1 MSFAAEVK
9 NELCRTAP
17 GHLCCARAEAYGV
30 LLFCN
35 VFSPDEIR
43 IMTESEAFA
52 VRLPRLFQRAF
63 GVRFDREPDTDRN
76 GKYCFQIWEAEKISR
91 IMDTLG
97 YDRLRCL
104 AMHINLAMLEEDHC
118 RAAFLRGA
126 FLAGGSM
133 IDPSKSYHMEL
144 VTGHLHAS
152 RELEALLREMETQPK
167 SVQRS
172 GYHVIYFKQSEAI
185 EDILTRIG
193 APVSA
198 MELMNTK
205 LEKDLRNQ
213 VNRKLNCDTANL
225 DKSVEAATH
234 QVEMI
239 RRMAHFGIV
248 DQLPDK
254 LKETAAKRLLFPELP
269 LSELAAEFSPP
280 LTKSCLNH
288 RLRKL
293 MEIAEQL
300 EGKDH
305 EQQS

>member
-35 VFSPDEIR
+35 VCSPDEIR
-43 IMTESEAFA
+43 IVTENETFA
-52 VRLPRLFQRAF
+52 RRLPRLFYKAF
-63 GVRFDREPDTDRN
+63 GVHFDKEPEADGKA
-76 GKYCFQIWEAEKISR
+76 GKYTFQITEADKLSR

-97 YDRLRCL
+97 YDRLKSL
-104 AMHINLAMLEEDHC
+104 AMHINLALLEEEHC

-133 IDPSKSYHMEL
+133 IDPGKSYHMEL
-144 VTGHLHAS
+144 ATNHFHAS
-152 RELEALLREMETQPK
+152 RELETLLREMELQPK

-172 GYHVIYFKQSEAI
+172 GYYVIYFKQSEAI
-185 EDILTRIG
+185 EELLTRIG
-193 APVSA
+193 APLAA

-234 QVEMI
+234 QVELI
-239 RRMAHFGIV
+239 RRMAQFGVI
-248 DQLPDK
+248 DRLSEK
-254 LKETAAKRLLFPELP
+254 LKETAAKRLLFPELT

-293 MEIAEQL
+293 MEIAEQM
-300 EGKDH
+300 EGKKNDR
-305 EQQS
+305 

>member
-17 GHLCCARAEAYGV
+17 GHLCCTRAEAYGV

-35 VFSPDEIR
+35 VFSPYEIR
-43 IMTESEAFA
+43 IMTENEAFSK
-52 VRLPRLFQRAF
+52 RLPRLFQRAF
-63 GVRFDREPDTDRN
+63 GVHFDREPGEEKG
-76 GKYCFQIWEAEKISR
+76 GKYCFQIWDKDKLNR

-97 YDRLRCL
+97 FDRLKSL
-104 AMHINLAMLEEDHC
+104 AMHINLAMLEEEHC

-144 VTGHLHAS
+144 ATSHLHAS

-172 GYHVIYFKQSEAI
+172 GYYVIYFKQSEAI
-185 EDILTRIG
+185 EELLTRIG
-193 APVSA
+193 APLAA

-234 QVEMI
+234 QVEVL
-239 RRMAHFGIV
+239 RRMAQFGII

-254 LKETAAKRLLFPELP
+254 LKDTATKRLLFPELP

-293 MEIAEQL
+293 MEIAAQM
-300 EGKDH
+300 EGKHND
-305 EQQS
+305 